1 MESIKQNENSVH
13 LFVSNL
19 TTGDGINDY
28 QEILRNH
35 YEDTLRGG
43 NWFRNE
49 ITLKEHMSDGKR
61 RLSVL
66 LDGEKIGD
74 LIGSEVDMYDTLC
87 RSGRKMQMQID
98 IEHRRDYYSDEKIY
112 VPSIYCLLS

>member
-13 LFVSNL
+13 LFISNL
-19 TTGDGINDY
+19 TTGDGFNDY
-28 QEILRNH
+28 QEILRTH
-35 YEDTLRGG
+35 YEDMLRGG

-49 ITLKEHMSDGKR
+49 LVLKEYMNDGRR

-74 LIGSEVDMYDTLC
+74 LIGSEVDMYDTLS
-87 RSGRKMQMQID
+87 RSGRQMSMQID
-98 IEHRRDYYSDEKIY
+98 IEHKRDYYSGDQVY
-112 VPSIYCLLS
+112 SPSIYCLLT